1 MRILLGLAKPL
12 LIGVLL
18 LAAFER
24 LNMAALYKDQDVLS
38 TILEVEGRSTVP
50 AEESKKQLERQ
61 ITLCNAFLVATIVAI
76 IGIVVYE
83 TKCPANQSK

>member
-1 MRILLGLAKPL
+1 MKILLRLTKPL

-18 LAAFER
+18 LAACER

-38 TILEVEGRSTVP
+38 TILKVEGRSTVP
-50 AEESKKQLERQ
+50 AEESKKRLERQ
-61 ITLCNAFLVATIVAI
+61 ITCCNALLVASIVAI

-83 TKCPANQSK
+83 TKRPADQSK

>member
-1 MRILLGLAKPL
+1 MRILLRLAKPL

-38 TILEVEGRSTVP
+38 TILEVEGRSTVS
-50 AEESKKQLERQ
+50 AEESKKHLERQ

-83 TKCPANQSK
+83 TKRPANQSK

>member
-1 MRILLGLAKPL
+1 MKILLRLAKPL

-61 ITLCNAFLVATIVAI
+61 ITLCNALLVATIVAI

-83 TKCPANQSK
+83 TKRPADQSK

>member
-1 MRILLGLAKPL
+1 MKILLCLAKPL

-18 LAAFER
+18 LAAFGR
-24 LNMAALYKDQDVLS
+24 LNIAALYKDQDVLS
-38 TILEVEGRSTVP
+38 TILKVEGRSTVP

-61 ITLCNAFLVATIVAI
+61 ITRCNALLVATIVVI

-83 TKCPANQSK
+83 TKRPADQSK